1 MVSKDYNVPKIKYG
15 GVSENS
21 SEDKR
26 TFCICGDD
34 SGGGGT
40 KCTGLVWSF
49 DLPTEVYCL
58 SHFVDKD
65 WM

>member
-40 KCTGLVWSF
+40 KCTGLV
-49 DLPTEVYCL
+49 
-58 SHFVDKD
+58 
-65 WM
+65 